1 MQLNSHIKHPLHKQQ
16 LPTGNLKFHARACQ
30 MLRLYPRKSPSARG
44 SRAGP
49 FPSLWL
55 GEQQALLP
63 QHGSSQDFN
72 DLVKSLTL
80 QITASGSAAPPAP
93 GADVSPLPSPAFLS
107 SRACSFL
114 VFRNSHPRSGNLLPS
129 FTSSFTGRCQHVP
142 PVPPS
147 WGHCTLQKAKPLPK
161 EGQDYI
167 LPPEQGGSSVSLC

>member
-93 GADVSPLPSPAFLS
+93 GADVSPLPSPAFPS
-107 SRACSFL
+107 SRARSFL
-114 VFRNSHPRSGNLLPS
+114 VFRNPHPRSGNLL
-129 FTSSFTGRCQHVP
+129 SSFTGRCQHVP